1 MIWST
6 GPEMLKWLKDPTSST
21 LQSTMCP
28 VFGFRKLDPEDKG
41 KKYPDSEADSNFI
54 PYKFISEPGVQH
66 HFLPASFVNH
76 GRAMANTFKGPNV
89 KSIHGYADHIY
100 TLRQYSR
107 GNLKIKSANPHEHPA
122 IDPKSLSHPEDL
134 PQMVKARFIIDF
146 LHDMLALESQIL

>member
-1 MIWST
+1 
-6 GPEMLKWLKDPTSST
+6 
-21 LQSTMCP
+21 
-28 VFGFRKLDPEDKG
+28 
-41 KKYPDSEADSNFI
+41 
-54 PYKFISEPGVQH
+54 VQH

-76 GRAMANTFKGPNV
+76 GRSIANTFKGPNV

-134 PQMVKARFIIDF
+134 PQMVKARVIKD
-146 LHDMLALESQIL
+146 LVHAMMALESQIL